1 MMHGWGMGGFGM
13 GFPFLG
19 LLPMVLLGAGLFIV
33 VRKIVSDHRSGHENS
48 APRKDNNRRAATLTP
63 PTVEVFRLAK
73 RHGGV
78 ITVSD
83 VVSELGIDPKEAE
96 KLLDGVTDG
105 LRVEMDVDSNGVMR
119 YTFRE
124 FS

>member
-1 MMHGWGMGGFGM
+1 M
-13 GFPFLG
+13 
-19 LLPMVLLGAGLFIV
+19 

-48 APRKDNNRRAATLTP
+48 VPRKDNNHRAATLIP

-73 RHGGV
+73 RRGGV

-83 VVSELGIDPKEAE
+83 VVSELGIDPKEEE